1 MNGNSKMIALKSK
14 YAIVD
19 KETGETTD
27 ALLFGKNAYVDK
39 GFVKVFIGFLSDIVQ
54 DREITMGPIKLLLWL
69 IEEKMDYNTL
79 EVNFYYREAMKALNV
94 SFRTINYWA
103 EVLLKKSIL
112 QRIGNTASG
121 RYKLLD
127 YSAVKGS
134 MRKVIENGNNTGE
147 RRTFAES

>member
-1 MNGNSKMIALKSK
+1 MNGKMIALKSK

-54 DREITMGPIKLLLWL
+54 DKEVTMGPIKLLLWL
-69 IEEKMDYNTL
+69 INEKMDYNTL
-79 EVNFYYREAMKALNV
+79 EVHFFYREAAGALDV
-94 SFRTINYWA
+94 SIRTIKYWGKILI
-103 EVLLKKSIL
+103 EKGIL
-112 QRIGNTASG
+112 QRTGNWKMG
-121 RYKLLD
+121 EYRLVD

-134 MRKVIENGNNTGE
+134 MKKVIENGDSTGE